1 MSSLASVTETIAID
15 GRFRGPPR
23 SGNGGYACGLI
34 ARHLRGDVCV
44 RLAAPPPLDVALRL
58 ESTPDETRLYHDGT
72 LIGTGVRSLLELTAP
87 PAPSFAEAEVASR
100 SYLGFVRHD
109 FPECFVCGPNRSAAD
124 GLRIFPGAVAG
135 RDLVAAP
142 WIPSR
147 SLAGRSDTIDPVF
160 IWAALDCPGAFA
172 ALPLPEGKTIVLG
185 ELCARI
191 ASEVRPES
199 RYIAVGWPL
208 HIGGRKHIVGTAIFA
223 EHGELVALARA
234 TWIEVPVSDFV
245 F

>member
-1 MSSLASVTETIAID
+1 MSALDDDIETISID

-23 SGNGGYACGLI
+23 SGNGGYTCGLI

-58 ESTPDETRLYHDGT
+58 ESTPDEARLYHDGT
-72 LIGTGVRSLLELTAP
+72 LIGTGVRSPLALTAP
-87 PAPSFAEAEVASR
+87 VAPSFAESEIASR
-100 SYLGFVRHD
+100 GYLGFVRHD
-109 FPECFVCGPNRSAAD
+109 FPECFVCGPARSAGD
-124 GLRIFPGAVAG
+124 GLRIFPGTVAG
-135 RDLVAAP
+135 RELVAAP
-142 WIPSR
+142 WIPGR
-147 SLAGRSDTIDPVF
+147 SLAGASAAVAPVY

-172 ALPLPEGKTIVLG
+172 ALPLPEGTTIVLG

-191 ASEVRPES
+191 AGEVRPEA

-208 HIGGRKHIVGTAIFA
+208 HIAGRKHIVGTAIFA
-223 EHGELVALARA
+223 EHGDLIALARA
-234 TWIEVPVSDFV
+234 TWIEVPVADFV